1 MTRLN
6 LFLLSMAV
14 FAMGCSDAPTE
25 QSDAQDGATASSNDS
40 ATVGEG
46 LPDSQDSSS
55 GQEDSEPY
63 VFKSISSG
71 GSADSGAAGD
81 ASEGEVDTSLSSVM
95 EKLKPLQVVL
105 GKWRGTT
112 RKEYEGFKAVDVHEW
127 IWDLNDTPSLTL
139 ESDKSPYLR
148 KAILSWDG
156 EEFTM
161 RATDAD
167 GVARDYRGE
176 FTEPVREVVGDDD
189 KLHRVFTLEFTQ
201 TTESWEKVGGE
212 TWRFAFNQQ
221 ENNRYLLEVS
231 KRRGTAK
238 FRRYDTVSTQREGTS
253 FALSDSDYGER
264 TCIIS
269 QGLGTTTVSYKGK
282 SYWVCCSGCRAAFE
296 DDPEKWIAIAAK
308 RAAEEKE

>member
-6 LFLLSMAV
+6 LFLLSMAFV
-14 FAMGCSDAPTE
+14 AMGCSDAPTE
-25 QSDAQDGATASSNDS
+25 QSDAQDGATASSDDTATEDGTSDS
-40 ATVGEG
+40 G
-46 LPDSQDSSS
+46 DSSS
-55 GQEDSEPY
+55 TQDSEPY

-71 GSADSGAAGD
+71 GASDSGTSGGAAETG
-81 ASEGEVDTSLSSVM
+81 ADTSLTSVM

-148 KAILSWDG
+148 KAVLSWNG
-156 EEFTM
+156 EQFTM
-161 RATDAD
+161 QATDAE
-167 GVARDYRGE
+167 GVARDYTGV

-231 KRRGTAK
+231 KFHHNISA
-238 FRRYDTVSTQREGTS
+238 S
-253 FALSDSDYGER
+253 FHRLNV
-264 TCIIS
+264 T
-269 QGLGTTTVSYKGK
+269 
-282 SYWVCCSGCRAAFE
+282 
-296 DDPEKWIAIAAK
+296 
-308 RAAEEKE
+308 

>member
-1 MTRLN
+1 MKRLKV
-6 LFLLSMAV
+6 LLLGMVV
-14 FAMGCSDAPTE
+14 FAMGCADAPVEDKPADT
-25 QSDAQDGATASSNDS
+25 QSDSSASS
-40 ATVGEG
+40 EE
-46 LPDSQDSSS
+46 PDSTDAGDASSS
-55 GQEDSEPY
+55 TEEDSEPY
-63 VFKSISSG
+63 VFQSITSG
-71 GSADSGAAGD
+71 GVADSGTSSGSSDAGP
-81 ASEGEVDTSLSSVM
+81 DTSLESVM

-112 RKEYEGFKAVDVHEW
+112 RKEYDGFKAVDLHEW
-127 IWDLNDTPSLTL
+127 VWDLNGPPSLTMK
-139 ESDKSPYLR
+139 SDKSPYLR
-148 KAILSWDG
+148 KAELSWNG
-156 EEFTM
+156 ERFTM
-161 RATDAD
+161 EATDAE
-167 GVARDYRGE
+167 GTSREYVGE
-176 FTEPVREVVGDDD
+176 FTEPVREIVGDDD
-189 KLHRVFTLEFTQ
+189 KLHRVFTLELTQ
-201 TTESWEKVGGE
+201 TPKSWEQVGGE

-253 FALSDSDYGER
+253 FALNDSDYGER

-308 RAAEEKE
+308 RAAEEK